1 MSFTVASIKTT
12 VTDETN
18 VVSIDFV
25 LFAVASIKTNVTDET
40 NVVGVDSKR
49 WHKLVVNAAPKR
61 KQQTNEDTLK
71 TVSIEE
77 GIECQLNT
85 PVHVDQPFTLVC
97 SLLSNL
103 PLFSFQQ
110 Q

>member
-1 MSFTVASIKTT
+1 MLFAVASIKTT

-18 VVSIDFV
+18 VVSIDF
-25 LFAVASIKTNVTDET
+25 I
-40 NVVGVDSKR
+40 R
-49 WHKLVVNAAPKR
+49 WHKLVVDAAPKR
-61 KQQTNEDTLK
+61 KQQTKRTNEDTLK

-85 PVHVDQPFTLVC
+85 PVHVDQPFTLEC
-97 SLLSNL
+97 LLHSNL
-103 PLFSFQQ
+103 PLFPFQQ

>member
-1 MSFTVASIKTT
+1 MFQICTAGLVIVSFAVASIKTT
-12 VTDETN
+12 VTDEAN
-18 VVSIDFV
+18 VVSIDF
-25 LFAVASIKTNVTDET
+25 I
-40 NVVGVDSKR
+40 R
-49 WHKLVVNAAPKR
+49 WHKLVVDAAPKR

-85 PVHVDQPFTLVC
+85 PVYVNQPFTLVC
-97 SLLSNL
+97 LLHSNL
-103 PLFSFQQ
+103 LLFPFQQ

>member
-1 MSFTVASIKTT
+1 VLFAVASIKTT

-18 VVSIDFV
+18 VVSIDF
-25 LFAVASIKTNVTDET
+25 I
-40 NVVGVDSKR
+40 R
-49 WHKLVVNAAPKR
+49 WHKLVVDAAPKR
-61 KQQTNEDTLK
+61 KQQTNEEDTLK
-71 TVSIEE
+71 TVFIEE

>member
-1 MSFTVASIKTT
+1 MKTT
-12 VTDETN
+12 VM
-18 VVSIDFV
+18 
-25 LFAVASIKTNVTDET
+25 DET

-49 WHKLVVNAAPKR
+49 WHKLVVDAAPKR

-77 GIECQLNT
+77 GVGCQLNT
-85 PVHVDQPFTLVC
+85 PVYVNQPFTPVC
-97 SLLSNL
+97 SLNSNFL
-103 PLFSFQQ
+103 LFPFQQ